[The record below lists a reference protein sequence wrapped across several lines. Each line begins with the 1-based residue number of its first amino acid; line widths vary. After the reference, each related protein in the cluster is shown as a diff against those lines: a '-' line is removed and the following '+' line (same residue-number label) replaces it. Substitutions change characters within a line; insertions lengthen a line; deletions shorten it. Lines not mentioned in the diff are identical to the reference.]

1 MRLVSIGSLASKL
14 GLVALLGCGVDDGQ
28 LLIDQRSAELESGIA
43 LQERISAAGLSGLE
57 KFTWSEPVN
66 LGSPVNTSAIEIMPT
81 LSQDERSLYFVSDR
95 DGGLGGTDIWVSR
108 RKSIDSP
115 WETPVNLGAVV
126 NTPGNEADPALSS
139 DGRRLFFS
147 SNRPGGHRG
156 LDIYV
161 SHRGNPNDDF
171 GWGPPV
177 NLGPQ
182 VNSMVGDRSADYT
195 VGAPNTPALLYFTR
209 GQGLVQSKIYSAPI
223 TPSGEPLAAAETV
236 GELNAPGSVTGG
248 QSLRMD
254 AKEIYFMSNRG
265 ASDFDIWFS
274 TRGSRHETWS
284 APTNAGAP
292 LNTTF
297 AEERPDLS
305 FDGRT
310 LLFDSDRPHA
320 DGAEDQD
327 IWMSTR
333 VRREE

>member
-1 MRLVSIGSLASKL
+1 MRLISIGSFTSKL

-28 LLIDQRSAELESGIA
+28 LLMDQRSDETESGIA
-43 LQERISAAGLSGLE
+43 MQERISAAELSGLE
-57 KFTWSEPVN
+57 KFAWSEPVN
-66 LGSPVNTSAIEIMPT
+66 LGAPVNTSAIEIMPT
-81 LSQDERSLYFVSDR
+81 LSQDERTLYFVSNR
-95 DGGLGGTDIWVSR
+95 AGGFDGTDIWVSR
-108 RKSIDSP
+108 RASVHSP
-115 WETPVNLGAVV
+115 WETPVNLGAMI
-126 NTPGNEADPALSS
+126 NTPGNEADPALSN
-139 DGRRLFFS
+139 DGRQLFFS
-147 SNRPGGHRG
+147 SNRPGGFRG
-156 LDIYV
+156 LDVYV
-161 SHRGNPNDDF
+161 SHRRDPNDDF

-182 VNSMVGDRSADYT
+182 VNTMIGERSADYT
-195 VGAPNTPALLYFTR
+195 VGEPNTPALLYFTR
-209 GQGLVQSKIYSAPI
+209 GQGLAQSEIYSAPI
-223 TPSGEPLAAAETV
+223 TPSGVALAAAETV
-236 GELNAPGSVTGG
+236 AELNAPGTVTGG

-265 ASDFDIWFS
+265 GSDFDIWFS
-274 TRGSRHETWS
+274 SRRSRHEAWS
-284 APTNAGAP
+284 APINAGAP

-333 VRREE
+333 VRWEE